1 MESRVIYTYIV
12 EYKDCDKFQLDCD
25 SVVMTDK
32 AVIFKGEDALL
43 FAVNLDEVRSITLK
57 GVTNEDDD
65 TNGDD

>member
-12 EYKDCDKFQLDCD
+12 EYKDYDKFQLDCD